1 MKCEKLNLIMIFF
14 HFKNRINLT
23 VSVFTIF
30 TFFLNSSCTQKY
42 LKKNIKDPEIHKD
55 KAFEV
60 VLSSGEAWQGRLI
73 ATDIDTVIFERYGI
87 KWQGN
92 TYSPVVLDTIM
103 VCKNEIK
110 KIHLITVMPH
120 SQSFRITFMGLFF
133 TSSVLFLAAIAAL
146 VAALSGL
153 D

>member
-1 MKCEKLNLIMIFF
+1 MKYEKLNLIMIFF

-23 VSVFTIF
+23 VSVFTTF

-42 LKKNIKDPEIHKD
+42 LQKNIKDPEIHKD
-55 KAFEV
+55 KALEV
-60 VLSSGEAWQGRLI
+60 VVSSNEAWQGRLI
-73 ATDIDTVIFERYGI
+73 ATDMDTVIFERYGI

-110 KIHLITVMPH
+110 EIHLITVMPH
-120 SQSFRITFMGLFF
+120 SQSFRIAFIGLFF
-133 TSSVLFLAAIAAL
+133 TSSVLFLAAIAA
-146 VAALSGL
+146 VAAALSGL

>member
-1 MKCEKLNLIMIFF
+1 MKYEKLNLIMIFF

-23 VSVFTIF
+23 VSVLTTF

-42 LKKNIKDPEIHKD
+42 LQKNIKDPEIHKD
-55 KAFEV
+55 KALEV
-60 VLSSGEAWQGRLI
+60 VVSSNEAWQGRLI
-73 ATDIDTVIFERYGI
+73 ATDMDTVIFERYGI

-110 KIHLITVMPH
+110 EIHLITVMPH
-120 SQSFRITFMGLFF
+120 SQSFRIAFIGLFF
-133 TSSVLFLAAIAAL
+133 TSSVLFLAAIAA
-146 VAALSGL
+146 VAAALSGL